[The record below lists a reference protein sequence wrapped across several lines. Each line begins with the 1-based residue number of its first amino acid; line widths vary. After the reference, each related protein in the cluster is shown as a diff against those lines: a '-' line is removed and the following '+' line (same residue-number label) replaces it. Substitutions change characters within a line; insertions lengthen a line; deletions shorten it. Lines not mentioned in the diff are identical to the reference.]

1 MSTRTDQSVR
11 HVAPGRWKCWACG
24 LLLASGQLLMPA
36 AADETPGNL
45 YYPYV
50 PADSWDSVMINGPKC
65 LGTMQESIQIGSLQ
79 CESDI
84 HKSFLDTLQHWRT
97 ERRIY
102 VGYDGSRYDSP
113 ALKWT
118 QSNFIQ
124 PQTMVE
130 DRYFYDPVAGQYTV
144 DRYLDDVVKRYGGI
158 DSILLWPVY
167 PNLGIDDRN
176 QLDMI
181 LAMPGGV
188 AGVKRMIADFH
199 RRGVRVLFPMNM
211 WDQGTHDPGVP
222 WPDAIAKLMAEIGAD
237 GINGDTQNGV
247 PLAFSQAA
255 DRTGHPLAFQP
266 EGPPSDEALAWN
278 VLSWWEEDSAKYAQ
292 FVPKVNRFKWLE
304 PRHMANISD
313 RWNRAKTDDLQVAFF
328 NGIGWE
334 SWENVWG
341 IWNGITPR
349 DAEATRRMATIE
361 RGVASFLVSPEWEP
375 FYPTRTFGV
384 FASRWPLKNQTVW
397 TLVNRNE
404 YNVSGRQLSVPFREG
419 AHYYDLY
426 HGVELQG
433 HREGDSLVLSFAIE
447 AHGFGAVLADQDQPA
462 AELVTLMS
470 KMKAMTTRPL
480 ASLSNEWRTLPQHM
494 VTIASTVPAKTAPP
508 GMLEIPAGDFDFKVQ
523 GLEVEG
529 GDNIGV
535 DIAYAGE
542 DSARRFHQQEIKIN
556 RFYIDRYPVSNVQFK
571 AFLDTTRYHPKDDLN
586 FLKDWKNGTYPEGW
600 ANKPVTWVSLED
612 ARAYAA
618 WAGKRLP
625 HEWEWQYAAQGTD
638 GRLYPWGN
646 EWKAAAVPVP
656 EKGRALRGP
665 GDSDAHPMGASFFG
679 VMDMIGNV
687 WQWTDEYLDEHTRA
701 AILRGGSYYQPQGSV
716 WYFPQAYRNDQHGK
730 LLLMAPSKDRAGT
743 LGFRCVIDAETKR

>member
-1 MSTRTDQSVR
+1 LVT
-11 HVAPGRWKCWACG
+11 P
-24 LLLASGQLLMPA
+24 ASAQEAQGDP
-36 AADETPGNL
+36 

-50 PADSWDSVMINGPKC
+50 PADSWDSVMINGPRC
-65 LGTMQESIQIGSLQ
+65 LGTVQESIQIGSLE
-79 CESDI
+79 CESGV
-84 HKSFLDTLQHWRT
+84 HEGFLATLRHWRA

-102 VGYDGSRYDSP
+102 IGYDGSRYDSA
-113 ALKWT
+113 ALRWT

-124 PQTMVE
+124 PQAMVE
-130 DRYFYDPVAGQYTV
+130 DRYLYDPVAGEYTV
-144 DRYLDDVVKRYGGI
+144 DRYLADVGKRYGGI

-181 LAMPGGV
+181 RAMPGGV
-188 AGVKRMIADFH
+188 AGVKQVVADFH
-199 RRGVRVLFPMNM
+199 RHGVRVLFPMNM
-211 WDQGTHDPGVP
+211 WDQGTRDPGMP
-222 WPDAIAKLMAEIGAD
+222 WPEAIAKLMAEIGAD
-237 GINGDTQNGV
+237 GINGDTQSGV
-247 PLAFSQAA
+247 PLAFSLAA

-266 EGPPSDEALAWN
+266 EGTPSDEALAWN
-278 VLSWWEEDSAKYAQ
+278 VLSWWEEDSTRYAQ

-304 PRHMANISD
+304 SRHMANIAD

-334 SWENVWG
+334 SWENIWG

-375 FYPTRTFGV
+375 FYPSRTFGV
-384 FASRWPLKNQTVW
+384 FASRWPRENQTVW

-404 YNVSGRQLSVPFREG
+404 YNVNGRQLSVPFREG
-419 AHYYDLY
+419 VRYYDLY

-433 HREGDSLVLSFAIE
+433 HREGDSVVLSFAIE
-447 AHGFGAVLADQDQPA
+447 AHGFGAVLADQNQPA
-462 AELVTLMS
+462 AEIVTLMS
-470 KMKAMTTRPL
+470 KMKAMTSRPL
-480 ASLSNEWRTLPQHM
+480 ASLSNEWRAVPQHI
-494 VTIASTVPAKTAPP
+494 VTIAASVRAKTAPP
-508 GMLEIPAGDFDFKVQ
+508 GMQEIPAGNFEFKVQ
-523 GLEVEG
+523 GIEVEG

-535 DIAYAGE
+535 DVAYPWE
-542 DSARRFHQQEIKIN
+542 DSARRFHRQKIKIN
-556 RFYIDRYPVSNVQFK
+556 RLYIDRYPVSNAQFK
-571 AFLDTTRYHPKDDLN
+571 AFLDSSRYHPKDDLN
-586 FLKDWKNGTYPEGW
+586 FLKDWRNGTFPEGW

-646 EWKAAAVPVP
+646 DWRANAVPVP
-656 EKGRALRGP
+656 EKGRTLRGP
-665 GDSDAHPMGASFFG
+665 DDSDAHPLGASPFN
-679 VMDMIGNV
+679 VMDLVGNV
-687 WQWTDEYLDEHTRA
+687 WQWTDEYVDEHTRA
-701 AILRGGSYYQPQGSV
+701 ALLRGGSYYQAQGSI

-730 LLLMAPSKDRAGT
+730 LLLMAPSKDRSGT
-743 LGFRCVIDAETKR
+743 VGFRCVVDAT